1 MKKEVYFVTGFLAIG
16 MLLIYLLLIP
26 DKSVNIPIDTDKDGV
41 LDENDLEKNT
51 PISLISNS
59 TIRLKAF
66 VDSNGVIDANKTE
79 FLCSCFNIA
88 NEDDRK
94 TLKCTDET
102 SSFLL
107 EGKIWKYNAG
117 GNYFVDT
124 SAVPIKNGDQFTKLD
139 AYCKSQNLRGY
150 TGGTPE
156 PPAPPVPT
164 GSVVRTFEGKKY
176 TIEAKYVQENGFK
189 RPSGTIYRFYFGKWE
204 MKNSD
209 SDKSWKK
216 ATEKNYETLWKKLKD
231 PIVVIKKT
239 DPPIKETIKDPKKE
253 PQPNADDAFWLSYL
267 NGATIKLN
275 DMVRDCQLIRDKS
288 RGNSNPVTAAG
299 IAAKTKVMN
308 AVRKSIENNCP

>member
-41 LDENDLEKNT
+41 WDENDLEKNT
-51 PISLISNS
+51 PIALISNS

-66 VDSNGVIDANKTE
+66 VDSNGVIDATKTE
-79 FLCSCFNIA
+79 FLCSCFIIA
-88 NEDDRK
+88 NEADRK

-107 EGKIWKYNAG
+107 DGKIWKYNAE

-139 AYCKSQNLRGY
+139 AYCKSKNFSGY
-150 TGGTPE
+150 PGGTPD
-156 PPAPPVPT
+156 PPVPT
-164 GSVVRTFEGKKY
+164 GSVVRTFNGKKY

-189 RPSGTIYRFYFGKWE
+189 RPSGAIYRFYNGKWE

-209 SDKSWKK
+209 SDRRWGV
-216 ATEKNYETLWKKLKD
+216 ATKDNYETLWKELKD
-231 PIVVIKKT
+231 PVIVIEKPE
-239 DPPIKETIKDPKKE
+239 PPIKEPIA
-253 PQPNADDAFWLSYL
+253 NADDAFWLSYMISSIINL
-267 NGATIKLN
+267 SAVT
-275 DMVRDCQLIRDKS
+275 RDCAIIRAK
-288 RGNSNPVTAAG
+288 RAG
-299 IAAKTKVMN
+299 STQPNTQEGKLAMRKVWH
-308 AVRKSIENNCP
+308 SIDNLCPQ

>member
-1 MKKEVYFVTGFLAIG
+1 MKKEVYFLTGFLAIG

-41 LDENDLEKNT
+41 WDENDLEKNT

-66 VDSNGVIDANKTE
+66 VDSNGVIAATKTE

-107 EGKIWKYNAG
+107 EGKIWKYNVE

-139 AYCKSQNLRGY
+139 AYCKSKNFSGY
-150 TGGTPE
+150 PGGTPE
-156 PPAPPVPT
+156 PPVPT
-164 GSVVRTFEGKKY
+164 GSVVRTFKGKKY
-176 TIEAKYVQENGFK
+176 TIEAKYVQEIGFK
-189 RPSGTIYRFYFGKWE
+189 VPSGAIYRFYNGKWE

-209 SDKSWKK
+209 RTW
-216 ATEKNYETLWKKLKD
+216 EKQRKR
-231 PIVVIKKT
+231 I
-239 DPPIKETIKDPKKE
+239 
-253 PQPNADDAFWLSYL
+253 
-267 NGATIKLN
+267 
-275 DMVRDCQLIRDKS
+275 
-288 RGNSNPVTAAG
+288 
-299 IAAKTKVMN
+299 TKPFGKN
-308 AVRKSIENNCP
+308 

>member
-26 DKSVNIPIDTDKDGV
+26 DKSVNISIDTDKDGV
-41 LDENDLEKNT
+41 TDENDLEKNT
-51 PISLISNS
+51 PIALISNS

-66 VDSNGVIDANKTE
+66 VDSNGVIAATKTE

-88 NEDDRK
+88 NKEDRK

-107 EGKIWKYNAG
+107 EGKIWKYNVE

-124 SAVPIKNGDQFTKLD
+124 SAVPIKNGSQFTKLD

-156 PPAPPVPT
+156 PPVPT

-204 MKNSD
+204 IKKSD
-209 SDKSWKK
+209 SDRTWGV
-216 ATEKNYETLWKKLKD
+216 ATKENYQTLWKELKD
-231 PIVVIKKT
+231 PIIVKET
-239 DPPIKETIKDPKKE
+239 PEAPIKETIKDPE
-253 PQPNADDAFWLSYL
+253 VEETANDADKFWLKYCPKGVL
-267 NGATIKLN
+267 DKPYVRNNCATIRAKYSGS
-275 DMVRDCQLIRDKS
+275 IRPNTQEGK
-288 RGNSNPVTAAG
+288 NAMN
-299 IAAKTKVMN
+299 KVIH
-308 AVRKSIENNCP
+308 SIDNLCPQ

>member
-41 LDENDLEKNT
+41 WDENDLEKNT

-66 VDSNGVIDANKTE
+66 VDSNGVIAATKTE

-88 NEDDRK
+88 NEEDRK

-107 EGKIWKYNAG
+107 DGKIWKYNAE

-156 PPAPPVPT
+156 PPVPT

-189 RPSGTIYRFYFGKWE
+189 RPSGSIYRFYFGKWE

-209 SDKSWKK
+209 SDKSWGD
-216 ATEKNYETLWKKLKD
+216 AEEKDYQTLWKKIKD

-239 DPPIKETIKDPKKE
+239 DPPIVPKVEETANDADKFWLKYCPNGVLDTYSVKINCAIIRAKRAGST
-253 PQPNADDAFWLSYL
+253 QPNTQE
-267 NGATIKLN
+267 GKLA
-275 DMVRDCQLIRDKS
+275 MR
-288 RGNSNPVTAAG
+288 
-299 IAAKTKVMN
+299 KVWY
-308 AVRKSIENNCP
+308 SIDNLCPQ